1 MMIIFEGITAAAIV
15 LLSCVTGIANGAHNM
30 VFFYEEDVQKRVEEL
45 GLISKEKIRTN
56 QKKFLFY
63 GILPYFIL
71 VIIFVYVIN
80 RARGF
85 MDPFIQISAIL
96 LIEGVFD
103 RLFID
108 WYWVNHTKAWE
119 IPGTE
124 DLKPYI
130 NRKAWIKKWIG
141 TLVGFPLVAAVIS
154 SIMSLIIK

>member
-30 VFFYEEDVQKRVEEL
+30 AFFYEEDVQKRVEEL

-56 QKKFLFY
+56 QKKFFFY

-80 RARGF
+80 KARGF

>member
-30 VFFYEEDVQKRVEEL
+30 AFFYEEDVQKRVEEL

-56 QKKFLFY
+56 QKKFFFY

-71 VIIFVYVIN
+71 VIIFVFVIN

-85 MDPFIQISAIL
+85 MDPFIQISTIL

>member
-1 MMIIFEGITAAAIV
+1 MLIIFEGITAAAIV
-15 LLSCVTGIANGAHNM
+15 LLSCVTGIANGAYNM
-30 VFFYEEDVQKRVEEL
+30 AFFYEEDVQKRVEEL
-45 GLISKEKIRTN
+45 GLISKKKIRTN
-56 QKKFLFY
+56 QKKFFFY

-80 RARGF
+80 KARGF

-130 NRKAWIKKWIG
+130 NRKARIKKWIG

>member
-1 MMIIFEGITAAAIV
+1 MLIIFEGITAAAIV

-45 GLISKEKIRTN
+45 GLISKEKIRIN

-80 RARGF
+80 RVRGF